1 MEGSSGVVRALGATP
16 RYGYGLEEDT
26 VEPEGEYDGQEEGD
40 MEEMVEMVEPQS
52 SRITDRNKSKTHN
65 TVHDELEWM
74 RNNLSHLGTRI
85 DRLTA
90 AVNVNTVSKT
100 SAPLANDGGGVSTWT
115 EQLFD
120 MVLYLVTGVF
130 VIVILDMLYR
140 AGQRAAM

>member
-1 MEGSSGVVRALGATP
+1 
-16 RYGYGLEEDT
+16 
-26 VEPEGEYDGQEEGD
+26 EYDAQEEGEV
-40 MEEMVEMVEPQS
+40 EEQ
-52 SRITDRNKSKTHN
+52 RKSHKSHKSQKSQN

-100 SAPLANDGGGVSTWT
+100 SAPLANDGSGGASTWT

-140 AGQRAAM
+140 AGQRGAM

>member
-16 RYGYGLEEDT
+16 RYGYAFEEDV
-26 VEPEGEYDGQEEGD
+26 VEPEGEYDAQEEGEV
-40 MEEMVEMVEPQS
+40 EEQ
-52 SRITDRNKSKTHN
+52 RKSHKSHKSQKSQN

-100 SAPLANDGGGVSTWT
+100 SAPLANDGSGGASTWT

-140 AGQRAAM
+140 AGQRGAM

>member
-16 RYGYGLEEDT
+16 RYGYAFEEDV
-26 VEPEGEYDGQEEGD
+26 VEPEGESDAQEVG
-40 MEEMVEMVEPQS
+40 EEEEQ
-52 SRITDRNKSKTHN
+52 RNKSKSHKSQN

-100 SAPLANDGGGVSTWT
+100 SAPLANDGSGGASTWT

-140 AGQRAAM
+140 AGQRGAM